1 MSTELSLVTTAS
13 NRPSKTV
20 PIQRLAI
27 LLQCL
32 TSDSATPDPESHQL
46 QSKTIRDADVTQL
59 PPDRPHEPMPRSPS
73 APKPPLWPTE
83 TFTRLG
89 PFATRPGQPI
99 RPLRIT
105 VDQSDCDRGS
115 DSADEFSWALVLELA
130 ALPDLDTASTVPGDH
145 QWLDVALDTP
155 ADSYTVTRRDA
166 KGEPT
171 RWTGIDEWE
180 FWQPGSPFPRGG
192 HLYRK
197 LALAAAHA
205 SAKRDLFVSGDPLLL
220 AERQR
225 LDRANIVHPAE
236 ALPLI
241 HLHLRMREQFAYR
254 QTLRVTFTM
263 DRGMFFLVAL
273 RERVPGL
280 WDLIRRT
287 SSIPALNDRLLRLG
301 NAVRS
306 KCMRC
311 LEARDELALLF
322 YATDTDHD
330 RREYHFTYI
339 LLLLSGALDALAK
352 LAYLVHEPSRST
364 GASGQRRASFR
375 SSDFRKQLGGWG
387 ARSLVDIVTRR
398 DFEQFCELVW
408 RPRNRIHA
416 EEYTGILYAS
426 GLRPQALISVDAE
439 DRAAIAAAAEA
450 LGGSSCFGLMSAT
463 GELSFEPYVYALE
476 ILQRGFVVIEEIA
489 CAIDLARHPGYDAA
503 AERPEKPPSDRDPFA
518 PDTLRR
524 VRCFAA
530 LDLALDIR
538 CPTDT

>member
-1 MSTELSLVTTAS
+1 V
-13 NRPSKTV
+13 R
-20 PIQRLAI
+20 
-27 LLQCL
+27 
-32 TSDSATPDPESHQL
+32 
-46 QSKTIRDADVTQL
+46 
-59 PPDRPHEPMPRSPS
+59 
-73 APKPPLWPTE
+73 
-83 TFTRLG
+83 
-89 PFATRPGQPI
+89 
-99 RPLRIT
+99 
-105 VDQSDCDRGS
+105 
-115 DSADEFSWALVLELA
+115 ELA
-130 ALPDLDTASTVPGDH
+130 ALPDLDTASTVPGGH

-155 ADSYTVTRRDA
+155 ADSYTVTLRDA

-180 FWQPGSPFPRGG
+180 FWRPGSPFPRGG

-205 SAKRDLFVSGDPLLL
+205 SAERDLFVSDDAILL

-225 LDRANIVHPAE
+225 LDRANIVHPTE

-241 HLHLRMREQFAYR
+241 HLHLRMQEQFAYR
-254 QTLRVTFTM
+254 KTPRVTFIM

-273 RERVPGL
+273 RERMPGL
-280 WDLIRRT
+280 WGLIRRT
-287 SSIPALNDRLLRLG
+287 ASIPTLNYRLLRLG
-301 NAVRS
+301 DAVRS

-322 YATDTDHD
+322 YAADTDRD
-330 RREYHFTYI
+330 RRAYHFTYV

-352 LAYLVHEPSRST
+352 LAGLVHQPLGST
-364 GASGQRRASFR
+364 STSGQRRASFR
-375 SSDFRKQLGGWG
+375 SSDFKKQLRGWG
-387 ARSLVDIVTRR
+387 ARSLVNIVTRR

-416 EEYTGILYAS
+416 EEYSGVLYAS
-426 GLRPQALISVDAE
+426 GLGLQALIRVDAE
-439 DRAAIAAAAEA
+439 DRAAIGAAAGA
-450 LGGSSCFGLMSAT
+450 LGGSSCFGLTSAT
-463 GELSFEPYVYALE
+463 GELSFEPYIYALE
-476 ILQRGFVVIEEIA
+476 ILQRGFAFVEEIA

-503 AERPEKPPSDRDPFA
+503 AERPEKPPGDREPFA

-538 CPTDT
+538 CASDK